1 MEIVVKDN
9 SNSQIYNKN
18 LILDSRGYDIL
29 FTIFVEKSAI
39 MFEDFRL
46 KVFLTVAKERSFTKA
61 ASVLGVTQPS
71 VSQNIAELEKQL
83 GTRLFDRLRGEV
95 VMLPAGR
102 IFKEYAEQ
110 ILKTYD
116 CAFEV
121 LAKFPETVVRISSSD
136 DVYDYLTTSLL
147 QDFIELHTEVTFE
160 KAFLAESDLRVVL
173 LPDDRKKGVFALS
186 YHPSCEFSKTR
197 LWTVL
202 SQFLEQ
208 EK

>member
-9 SNSQIYNKN
+9 CNLQIYNKN

-95 VMLPAGR
+95 VLLPAGV
-102 IFKEYAEQ
+102 IFKDYAEQ

-116 CAFEV
+116 QAVEV
-121 LAKFPETVVRISSSD
+121 LAAFPDTVVRISASD
-136 DVYDYLTTSLL
+136 DVYEYLTTKLL
-147 QDFIELHTEVTFE
+147 VDFLKVHTEVTFE

-173 LPDDRKKGVFALS
+173 LPDDKKRGVFALS
-186 YHPSCEFSKTR
+186 YHPSHELLKSR
-197 LWTVL
+197 LWTIL
-202 SQFLEQ
+202 SQYL
-208 EK
+208 KSDS